1 MSTTPLTDTTVAAEA
16 RPGSAG
22 LLRLARTQ
30 LPLTAAASLLSLL
43 AALVQLVPYG
53 VLYSM
58 AVEVFAAQPDA
69 GQLRQLA
76 WIALAALLLRFGFS
90 AGSSLLAHVAAFRV
104 MHDVQLRMAHK
115 LSRVPM
121 SFFSRHGSG
130 DLQKAFMNDA
140 VALEGF
146 IAHGLPDMVAALTV
160 PLATTLLLFTVDWR
174 LALASVAVLP
184 VALLLQGLFF
194 GRQARVRMQEWHAV
208 QARINTA
215 MLEYLRGIH
224 VIKTFGL
231 GARSFSEL
239 RDAIHGSVQW
249 LSDYTRRMRAVW
261 VGFTALLGSSLI
273 AIAPLGVW
281 LHQRGEVSLPVL
293 LLFIVLGPQVLSAF
307 LRLTY
312 AGGDLMRISEGLRR
326 INAIL
331 ASPELEA
338 PGATGSASLPAD
350 NGLSLEGVGFR
361 YDGRAILQ
369 DLNLQIPAG
378 QITALVGPSGAGKT
392 TVARLVARLW
402 DVDAGS
408 VRLGGVEVRDM
419 PLDALLDRV
428 SLVFQEVFLFA
439 GSVADNLR
447 LACPDATDTQL
458 QEAAR
463 LARAHEFI
471 CQLPQGYDTVL
482 GERGARLSGGERQ
495 RLSIARALLKQAPI
509 LVLDEATAFADPEN
523 EALIQDALAEVCRD
537 KTVLVIAHRLATV
550 VDADRIVV
558 LDQGRVVDQGRHA
571 ELRARCPLYQR
582 LWADQQEAAH
592 WEIGAAAPRP
602 DPSPQAPIPS
612 LSRETLP

>member
-1 MSTTPLTDTTVAAEA
+1 M
-16 RPGSAG
+16 
-22 LLRLARTQ
+22 
-30 LPLTAAASLLSLL
+30 
-43 AALVQLVPYG
+43 
-53 VLYSM
+53 
-58 AVEVFAAQPDA
+58 
-69 GQLRQLA
+69 
-76 WIALAALLLRFGFS
+76 
-90 AGSSLLAHVAAFRV
+90 
-104 MHDVQLRMAHK
+104 
-115 LSRVPM
+115 
-121 SFFSRHGSG
+121 
-130 DLQKAFMNDA
+130 
-140 VALEGF
+140 
-146 IAHGLPDMVAALTV
+146 
-160 PLATTLLLFTVDWR
+160 
-174 LALASVAVLP
+174 
-184 VALLLQGLFF
+184 
-194 GRQARVRMQEWHAV
+194 
-208 QARINTA
+208 
-215 MLEYLRGIH
+215 
-224 VIKTFGL
+224 
-231 GARSFSEL
+231 
-239 RDAIHGSVQW
+239 
-249 LSDYTRRMRAVW
+249 
-261 VGFTALLGSSLI
+261 
-273 AIAPLGVW
+273 
-281 LHQRGEVSLPVL
+281 L

-312 AGGDLMRISEGLRR
+312 AGGDLMRISEGLQR

-331 ASPELEA
+331 DSPELDA
-338 PGATGSASLPAD
+338 RGATGSAGLPAD
-350 NGLSLEGVGFR
+350 NGLSLEGVGFS

-369 DLNLQIPAG
+369 DLNLQIPAA

-408 VRLGGVEVRDM
+408 VRLGGVDLRDM

-447 LACPDATDTQL
+447 LACPDATDAQL

-523 EALIQDALAEVCRD
+523 EALIQDALAEVFRGR
-537 KTVLVIAHRLATV
+537 TVLVIAHRLATV

-592 WEIGAAAPRP
+592 WEIGAAAQRQYR
-602 DPSPQAPIPS
+602 SPQAPLPS